1 MNKVDLENPC
11 LVKIKLK
18 KICDQI
24 KIYYVEGV
32 I

>member
-18 KICDQI
+18 EVLDQI
-24 KIYYVEGV
+24 KIYYVEG
-32 I
+32 II